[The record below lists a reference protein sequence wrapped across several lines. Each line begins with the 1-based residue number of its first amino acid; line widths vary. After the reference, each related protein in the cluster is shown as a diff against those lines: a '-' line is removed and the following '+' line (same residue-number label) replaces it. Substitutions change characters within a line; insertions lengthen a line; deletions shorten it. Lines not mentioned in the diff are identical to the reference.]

1 MVDKPI
7 FVPHL
12 PNCSFYE
19 LNYLPGGHIEP
30 VLGRWLDVPLVKSL
44 EGQRLETRTP
54 ERAAMFNLRRDI
66 NEI

>member
-1 MVDKPI
+1 
-7 FVPHL
+7 
-12 PNCSFYE
+12 
-19 LNYLPGGHIEP
+19 
-30 VLGRWLDVPLVKSL
+30 VKSL